1 MEFTLC
7 LNDHDI
13 SVLRMAID
21 ERCSQIDDDLRQLKR
36 ISEDEEIPDLEK
48 ELRDLRA
55 TDTKLAAACSPV
67 GGM

>member
-21 ERCSQIDDDLRQLKR
+21 DRCSQLCDEMRELKR
-36 ISEDEEIPDLEK
+36 ISEDEEIPDLE
-48 ELRDLRA
+48 EQLRDLRA
-55 TDTKLAAACSPV
+55 ADTKLAAACSPV

>member
-7 LNDHDI
+7 LNDYDI

-21 ERCSQIDDDLRQLKR
+21 DRCSQLCDEMRELKR
-36 ISEDEEIPDLEK
+36 IGEHEEIPDLE
-48 ELRDLRA
+48 EQLRDLRA
-55 TDTKLAAACSPV
+55 ADKKLTAACSPV